1 MSDNSCFVGIGAV
14 LAPLEKLL
22 VESFGRVFGLATFG
36 LSADAY
42 SGGADGSVL
51 PFSFNDISATAAA
64 RVYKLQ
70 FFWIREPENTQ
81 AMWLHG
87 LPFTL
92 RSATVGEHVPRE
104 MQSRAVSAD
113 LS

>member
-64 RVYKLQ
+64 RVHKLAVLLDP
-70 FFWIREPENTQ
+70 R
-81 AMWLHG
+81 A
-87 LPFTL
+87 
-92 RSATVGEHVPRE
+92 GEHAGDVAA
-104 MQSRAVSAD
+104 RAALHAALRD
-113 LS
+113 RR

>member
-64 RVYKLQ
+64 RVYKLLLDP
-70 FFWIREPENTQ
+70 R
-81 AMWLHG
+81 A
-87 LPFTL
+87 
-92 RSATVGEHVPRE
+92 GEHAGDVAA
-104 MQSRAVSAD
+104 RAALHAALRD
-113 LS
+113 RR

>member
-1 MSDNSCFVGIGAV
+1 MRQARQIYRARRDT
-14 LAPLEKLL
+14 L